1 MTWECI
7 SRSHD
12 CKLDLVTI
20 RENLTGD
27 QNTRDILQPVVVPHF
42 AKHPLACIYGWQRQ
56 AASLNGSDRLP
67 SKWSHELFSITSHE
81 PGFESDEACLRHA
94 RLSCIGSWTPCA
106 KLTSG
111 IATATTAVHPTTNW
125 RDNTEGWG
133 LHPSTWRLHPIL
145 NFEPLALS
153 DSQLVFSKWNDNRI
167 VHYELLSWLIKMNI
181 FNVKT
186 GIVIV
191 WQFMH

>member
-56 AASLNGSDRLP
+56 AASLKGSDCQP
-67 SKWSHELFSITSHE
+67 SKWSHAFSSMASHE
-81 PGFESDEACLRHA
+81 PGFESDEACLWHA
-94 RLSCIGSWTPCA
+94 RLSCTGSWTSCA

-111 IATATTAVHPTTNW
+111 IATVTRAVHPTTNW
-125 RDNTEGWG
+125 RDNTEVEAFIQAHGGCTRYW
-133 LHPSTWRLHPIL
+133 IL
-145 NFEPLALS
+145 NHYRWVTHNWCFPS
-153 DSQLVFSKWNDNRI
+153 GMII
-167 VHYELLSWLIKMNI
+167 VSYIMNC
-181 FNVKT
+181 
-186 GIVIV
+186 
-191 WQFMH
+191 